1 MNKALKLAATAL
13 LLLSATA
20 QAAELEL
27 TVQNL
32 ASSEGAVMVAVFNEA
47 GQWLKTPVVMAKQPA
62 SMQLDGKLTLLL
74 KDLPEGELAISV
86 FHDLNGN
93 GRLDSNAMGIPM
105 EPFAFSNE
113 AKAMFSAPKFEA
125 ARFSV
130 PAAARMA
137 MTITLN

>member
-1 MNKALKLAATAL
+1 MKKVLKFAAAALVLM
-13 LLLSATA
+13 SWTA

-27 TVQNL
+27 TVQNV
-32 ASSEGAVMVAVFNEA
+32 ASGEGAVMVAVFNNA
-47 GQWLKTPVVMAKQPA
+47 GQWLKSPVAVAKQAA
-62 SMQLDGKLTLLL
+62 STQVDGKLTVVL

-93 GRLDSNAMGIPM
+93 GRLDSNGMGIPM

-113 AKAMFSAPKFEA
+113 AKAMFAAPRFEA

-130 PAAARMA
+130 PALVR

>member
-1 MNKALKLAATAL
+1 MNKALKFAAAAL
-13 LLLSATA
+13 VVVSATA
-20 QAAELEL
+20 QAADLEL
-27 TVQNL
+27 TVQNI
-32 ASSEGAVMVAVFNEA
+32 ASSQGAVMVAVFNEA
-47 GQWLKTPVVMAKQPA
+47 GQWLKTPVAVAQQAA
-62 SMQLDGKLTLLL
+62 STQVDGKLTLVL
-74 KDLPEGELAISV
+74 KDLPEGELAISL

-93 GRLDSNAMGIPM
+93 GKLDRNGMGIPM

-130 PAAARMA
+130 PAVAR

>member
-1 MNKALKLAATAL
+1 MKNALKFAVAAL
-13 LLLSATA
+13 LILSATA

-27 TVQNL
+27 TVQNI
-32 ASSEGAVMVAVFNEA
+32 ASGEGAVMVAAFSAA
-47 GQWLKTPVVMAKQPA
+47 GQWLKTPVAVARQTA
-62 SMQLDGKLTLLL
+62 STQVDGKLTVVL

-93 GRLDSNAMGIPM
+93 GKLDSNAMGIPT

-125 ARFSV
+125 ASFSV
-130 PAAARMA
+130 PTVAR

>member
-1 MNKALKLAATAL
+1 MKKALNFAAAAL
-13 LLLSATA
+13 LLWSATA

-32 ASSEGAVMVAVFNEA
+32 ASGQGAVLVAVFNEE
-47 GQWLKTPVVMAKQPA
+47 GQWLKAPVAVAKQPA
-62 SMQLDGKLTLLL
+62 STQVDGKLTLLL

-86 FHDLNGN
+86 FHDLNDN
-93 GRLDSNAMGIPM
+93 GRLDLNGMGIPL

-113 AKAMFSAPKFEA
+113 AKAMFSAPKFQA

-130 PAAARMA
+130 PAVAR

>member
-1 MNKALKLAATAL
+1 MNTALKFAAVAFA
-13 LLLSATA
+13 LLSATA

-27 TVQNL
+27 TVQNITS
-32 ASSEGAVMVAVFNEA
+32 AQGAVMVAVFNEA
-47 GQWLKTPVVMAKQPA
+47 GQWLKEPVVMAQQAA
-62 SMQLDGKLTLLL
+62 SAQTDGQLTLRL

-93 GRLDSNAMGIPM
+93 GKLDSNGMGIPM
-105 EPFAFSNE
+105 EPFAFSND

-125 ARFSV
+125 ARFTV
-130 PAAARMA
+130 PGVAR